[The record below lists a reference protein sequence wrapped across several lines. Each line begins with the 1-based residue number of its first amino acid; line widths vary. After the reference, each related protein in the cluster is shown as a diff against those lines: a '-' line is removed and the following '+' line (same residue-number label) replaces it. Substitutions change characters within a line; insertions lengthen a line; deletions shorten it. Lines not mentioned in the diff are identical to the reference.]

1 MKMIKLIVTITCSL
15 ILQASNMEMLLQLVL
30 GLLLLAANYAPAIA
44 IPSPQC
50 QKQCGNVE
58 ILYPFGIGVN
68 CSLSVDF
75 NISCQVQEDI
85 FFEETGGEKSPTDYI
100 LKVKGRVL
108 TTRNKK
114 KETKKIR
121 EIT

>member
-1 MKMIKLIVTITCSL
+1 
-15 ILQASNMEMLLQLVL
+15 MLLQLVL

-58 ILYPFGIGVN
+58 IPYPFGIGVN

-75 NISCQVQEDI
+75 NISCQVQEGISKPFKGDFEVLNI
-85 FFEETGGEKSPTDYI
+85 FLSDSTM
-100 LKVKGRVL
+100 RVL
-108 TTRNKK
+108 NY
-114 KETKKIR
+114 I
-121 EIT
+121 ITYCYNATSNDMEVGGKYSKFDA